1 MAINKK
7 LIHFK
12 TFANFNSQKLS
23 ANEANTKYTT
33 GISGTETSGNPDI
46 LYQSICFI
54 KDTQQ
59 IWTHGQIY
67 NASADGGGGDYLPLT
82 GGNIE
87 GDLVVMGT
95 LTSTTPIFAPLG
107 VRGKLVSGSEML
119 GIEQGRIV
127 WGEEGSPNEHYIT
140 ASGNGTKF
148 LSDDGTYKEVSS
160 SSGGNVPTKTSELT
174 NDSGFITINDV
185 PEVTVPTK
193 VSELENDSGFI
204 TSDGTVA
211 KADQL
216 TTTTFINGVPFNG
229 TTNVNNFVSCSTAAA
244 TAAKTVTIDGFRLL
258 SGSQV
263 RVKFTNA
270 NTASSPTLNV
280 SNTGAKSIYYN
291 GLYST
296 SFTSTSFP
304 FDADKIYTFT
314 YNGTYWVLEGDWLNT
329 VTATS
334 TSANHPLILG
344 PSASAGAT
352 ITSGDKMLYTDSVN
366 SLYYNPSTNIL
377 FAPNLQVTTNLKF
390 PAPNTTYPSANIGM
404 GAKPTGTYNGLV
416 LYNAG
421 GSNSDKDFVNIIGE
435 THVWKTDGTVGT
447 VFANISG
454 NAASATALETPRT
467 INRMTFDGSANVS
480 NYVVCSTESNTVPKV
495 INIPNMTLGPDARIW
510 IEFTNGNTYLGS
522 LAASVTH
529 INGTTQTLLNFYGCT
544 GQQPTGS
551 GNAIHYKS
559 IVIPAGV
566 YEFVY
571 YNANLYFTGNYVS
584 EKKPYIV
591 VGSSVASANTPTIA
605 LNHTLH
611 TVVNLSNPRALTFT
625 VSDSSMVHDY
635 SFEFKAGTTKPTVT
649 FPSAW
654 KWANGTAPTINASKT
669 YHVSVVNNCA
679 VIAEF

>member
-12 TFANFNSQKLS
+12 TFENFNSQKLS

-67 NASADGGGGDYLPLT
+67 NASADGGVE
-82 GGNIE
+82 I
-87 GDLVVMGT
+87 
-95 LTSTTPIFAPLG
+95 
-107 VRGKLVSGSEML
+107 
-119 GIEQGRIV
+119 
-127 WGEEGSPNEHYIT
+127 
-140 ASGNGTKF
+140 
-148 LSDDGTYKEVSS
+148 
-160 SSGGNVPTKTSELT
+160 PTKL
-174 NDSGFITINDV
+174 
-185 PEVTVPTK
+185 
-193 VSELENDSGFI
+193 SELENDSGFI
-204 TSDGTVA
+204 TSDGTSA

-216 TTTTFINGVPFNG
+216 TTTRFINGVPFNG

-258 SGSQV
+258 SGAQV

-280 SNTGAKSIYYN
+280 SNTGAKPIYYN

-334 TSANHPLILG
+334 TSANYPLILG

-366 SLYYNPSTNIL
+366 SLYYNPNTNIL

-435 THVWKTDGTVGT
+435 THVWNTDGSIGT

-480 NYVVCSTESNTVPKV
+480 NYVVCSTAAGTVPKV

-510 IEFTNGNTYLGS
+510 IEFTNGNTYPGMLG
-522 LAASVTH
+522 ANVTH
-529 INGTTQTLLNFYGCT
+529 INGTTQTVLNFYGCT

-551 GNAIHYKS
+551 GNTIHYKS
-559 IVIPAGV
+559 IVFPAGV

-571 YNANLYFTGNYVS
+571 YNSSLCFTGNYVS

-611 TVVNLSNPRALTFT
+611 TVVNLSNPRALKFT

-635 SFEFKAGTTKPTVT
+635 SFEFTAGTIKPAVT

-654 KWANGTAPTINASKT
+654 KWANGIAPTINTNKT

>member
-33 GISGTETSGNPDI
+33 GISGTETTGNPDI

-67 NASADGGGGDYLPLT
+67 NASADGGGE
-82 GGNIE
+82 I
-87 GDLVVMGT
+87 
-95 LTSTTPIFAPLG
+95 
-107 VRGKLVSGSEML
+107 
-119 GIEQGRIV
+119 
-127 WGEEGSPNEHYIT
+127 
-140 ASGNGTKF
+140 
-148 LSDDGTYKEVSS
+148 
-160 SSGGNVPTKTSELT
+160 PTKL
-174 NDSGFITINDV
+174 
-185 PEVTVPTK
+185 
-193 VSELENDSGFI
+193 SELENDSGFI
-204 TSDGTVA
+204 TSEGTVA

-216 TTTTFINGVPFNG
+216 TTTRFINGVPFNG

-258 SGSQV
+258 SGAQV

-334 TSANHPLILG
+334 TSANYPLILG
-344 PSASAGAT
+344 PSTSAGAT

-366 SLYYNPSTNIL
+366 ALYYNPSTNIL

-435 THVWKTDGTVGT
+435 THVWNTDGTIGT

-454 NAASATALETPRT
+454 NSASATTLETPRT
-467 INRMTFDGSANVS
+467 INRMTFNGSANVS
-480 NYVVCSTESNTVPKV
+480 NYVVCSTAANTAAKV
-495 INIPNMTLGPDARIW
+495 ISIPNMVFGPDARIW
-510 IEFTNGNTYLGS
+510 IEFTNGNTYPGTLG
-522 LAASVTH
+522 AEVTH
-529 INGTTQTLLNFYGCT
+529 INGTTQTVLNFYGCT

-559 IVIPAGV
+559 IVFPAGV

-571 YNANLYFTGNYVS
+571 YNFQLCFTGNYVS

-605 LNHTLH
+605 LDHTLH

-625 VSDSSMVHDY
+625 VSDSTMVHDY
-635 SFEFKAGTTKPTVT
+635 SFEFRTGTIKPTVT
-649 FPSAW
+649 FPSTW

>member
-1 MAINKK
+1 MALKK
-7 LIHFK
+7 IIL
-12 TFANFNSQKLS
+12 N
-23 ANEANTKYTT
+23 
-33 GISGTETSGNPDI
+33 GTEI
-46 LYQSICFI
+46 E
-54 KDTQQ
+54 
-59 IWTHGQIY
+59 
-67 NASADGGGGDYLPLT
+67 LPS
-82 GGNIE
+82 E
-87 GDLVVMGT
+87 G
-95 LTSTTPIFAPLG
+95 
-107 VRGKLVSGSEML
+107 
-119 GIEQGRIV
+119 
-127 WGEEGSPNEHYIT
+127 
-140 ASGNGTKF
+140 
-148 LSDDGTYKEVSS
+148 
-160 SSGGNVPTKTSELT
+160 GGNVPTKTSDLT
-174 NDSGFITINDV
+174 NDSGFIT
-185 PEVTVPTK
+185 
-193 VSELENDSGFI
+193 SE
-204 TSDGTVA
+204 GTVA

-216 TTTTFINGVPFNG
+216 TTTRFINGVPFNG

-244 TAAKTVTIDGFRLL
+244 TAAKTVTINGFSLI
-258 SGSQV
+258 SGAQV

-280 SNTGAKSIYYN
+280 SSTGAKPIYYN

-304 FDADKIYTFT
+304 FDVDKIYTFT
-314 YNGTYWVLEGDWLNT
+314 YDGAYWRLEGDWLNT

-334 TSANHPLILG
+334 TSANYPLVFG

-421 GSNSDKDFVNIIGE
+421 GSNSDKDFVNIIGK
-435 THVWKTDGTVGT
+435 TYVWNTDGTIGT

-480 NYVVCSTESNTVPKV
+480 NYVVCSTGAGTAAKV
-495 INIPNMTLGPDARIW
+495 ISIPNMTFGPDARIW
-510 IEFTNGNTYLGS
+510 IEFTNGNTYPGALT
-522 LAASVTH
+522 ASVTH
-529 INGTTQTLLNFYGCT
+529 ADGTTNISFNFYGCT

-551 GNAIHYKS
+551 GNAIHYKG
-559 IVIPAGV
+559 IIFPAGV

-571 YNANLYFTGNYVS
+571 YNSNLCFTGNYVS
-584 EKKPYIV
+584 EKKPYIS
-591 VGSSVASANTPTIA
+591 VGSSIASANTPTIA

-635 SFEFKAGTTKPTVT
+635 SFEFTSGTTKPTVT
-649 FPSAW
+649 FPSTW
-654 KWANGTAPTINASKT
+654 KWANGTAPTISANKT